1 MKKPHTAQKSPYKIK
16 VEKGQV
22 YYWCACGLS
31 QKQPYC
37 DGSHRKDGKFKSLK
51 YFSTETKEIF
61 FCGCKMTN
69 HPPMCDGSHS
79 KF

>member
-1 MKKPHTAQKSPYKIK
+1 MKKPHVAQKSPYKIK
-16 VEKGQV
+16 VEKGKA
-22 YYWCACGLS
+22 YYWCACGIS
-31 QKQPYC
+31 QKQPFC

-51 YFSTETKEIF
+51 YFSNETKEIF

>member
-1 MKKPHTAQKSPYKIK
+1 MKKPHTVQKSPYKIRVGK
-16 VEKGQV
+16 RQV

-31 QKQPYC
+31 QKQPFC

>member
-16 VEKGQV
+16 VEKGKA
-22 YYWCACGLS
+22 YYWCACGIS
-31 QKQPYC
+31 QKQPFC